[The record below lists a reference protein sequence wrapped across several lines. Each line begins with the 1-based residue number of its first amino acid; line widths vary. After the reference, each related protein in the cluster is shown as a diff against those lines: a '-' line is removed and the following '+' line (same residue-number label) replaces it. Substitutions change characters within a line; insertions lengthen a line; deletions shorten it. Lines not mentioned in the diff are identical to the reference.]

1 MNKLLIAIASVTA
14 IFTSAANAEYTM
26 NIPLEKS
33 QGGFL
38 ADGSV
43 QFVKAEVP
51 VVDGINPDI
60 CKITND
66 DFIPFGGQLLNVSK
80 EQGFECVVSIA
91 VPKAVFDGA
100 CNTDANTVNTALWD
114 MMRSKG
120 VDGVMSI
127 SYLGECEALPPV
139 EEEEEA
145 ENPTFDMA
153 LTIYISSSDGVVF
166 NGVSVDG
173 MSNAESSHFN
183 MSNDTFFLAKEYES
197 YFWRDGQ
204 HLDFIPNVGG
214 LIQFDGK
221 AQDCQIA
228 SVSESASGTTYTCS
242 NDINFST
249 SGETINAVFYRRTN

>member
-1 MNKLLIAIASVTA
+1 MNKLLIAIVSVTA

-100 CNTDANTVNTALWD
+100 CNPDVNTVNTALWD
-114 MMRSKG
+114 MMRSRG
-120 VDGVMSI
+120 VDGVSSI
-127 SYLGECEALPPV
+127 SYLGECSAQEPA
-139 EEEEEA
+139 EEENEE
-145 ENPTFDMA
+145 EDVNPTFDMA
-153 LTIYISSSDGVVF
+153 LSIYINSSDSVVF

-204 HLDFIPNVGG
+204 H
-214 LIQFDGK
+214 
-221 AQDCQIA
+221 
-228 SVSESASGTTYTCS
+228 
-242 NDINFST
+242 
-249 SGETINAVFYRRTN
+249 

>member
-127 SYLGECEALPPV
+127 SYLGECSAQEPV
-139 EEEEEA
+139 
-145 ENPTFDMA
+145 NPTYDTTMS
-153 LTIYISSSDGVVF
+153 IYISSADGVNF
-166 NGVSVDG
+166 NGVSAQG
-173 MSNAESSHFN
+173 FGNAETSYFN
-183 MSNDTFFLAKEYES
+183 MNNDTFFLAKEYEG

-204 HLDFIPNVGG
+204 YLDYIPNVGG